1 MDGQNKTENIS
12 KKVYCENFFNTV
24 FGIRNDDSGERIVCC
39 DEFYEKATLLVK
51 SLPEPKDQIMD
62 MIFRE
67 GKDEEKIARTFK
79 LSRERTQMYI
89 AASLRYIRN
98 PRQLRQFFR
107 FLIKPRNDST

>member
-1 MDGQNKTENIS
+1 
-12 KKVYCENFFNTV
+12 
-24 FGIRNDDSGERIVCC
+24 
-39 DEFYEKATLLVK
+39 
-51 SLPEPKDQIMD
+51 

-89 AASLRYIRN
+89 AASLGDTVRN

-107 FLIKPRNDST
+107 FLIKPRNGFDRKFSRDTA

>member
-1 MDGQNKTENIS
+1 MDDQNKKGNIS

-24 FGIRNDDSGERIVCC
+24 FGRRNDDSGENIVCY

-89 AASLRYIRN
+89 ASSLRYIRN

-107 FLIKPRNDST
+107 FIIKPRNDSN